1 MHIEILPDKWETSQ
15 VKIRV
20 SLIKENKEKKI
31 IHK

>member
-1 MHIEILPDKWETSQ
+1 MNIENIQKKRKKSK